1 MSDKSQKALKKLA
14 AVILGIVF
22 VVFAVLFVIGQ
33 VEDFVT
39 DSGTSSGGAVSVV
52 TSDVNSS
59 LTENVQSAPN
69 VSSSQS
75 EDVTSSKSENV
86 SESAPVSSAQTAQTV
101 SAPQSTGITSSA
113 PEVFSSQSADVTSSV
128 PEVSSSQNTETRTY
142 KFRNKNL
149 LDQHYEKHGK
159 YMGFSSA
166 EEYEKA
172 ASAVVND
179 PSALHK
185 TEKED
190 GDDVYYIESTNEF
203 VIVSTDGYIRTYFN
217 PDRGIDY
224 YNKQ

>member
-22 VVFAVLFVIGQ
+22 VVFAVLFFIGQ

-39 DSGTSSGGAVSVV
+39 DSGASSGGAVSVV

-59 LTENVQSAPN
+59 PASVQSAPN

-75 EDVTSSKSENV
+75 ADVTSSKPENV
-86 SESAPVSSAQTAQTV
+86 SESVPVSSAQTSQTV
-101 SAPQSTGITSSA
+101 SAPQSTGI
-113 PEVFSSQSADVTSSV
+113 TSSV

-149 LDQHYEKHGK
+149 LNQHYEKHGK
-159 YMGFSSA
+159 DMGFSSA

-172 ASAVVND
+172 ASAVVNN

>member
-22 VVFAVLFVIGQ
+22 VVFAVLFFIGQ

-59 LTENVQSAPN
+59 PAESVQSAPN
-69 VSSSQS
+69 VSSTQS
-75 EDVTSSKSENV
+75 ADVTSSKPENV
-86 SESAPVSSAQTAQTV
+86 SENAPVSSAQTAQAV
-101 SAPQSTGITSSA
+101 SVP
-113 PEVFSSQSADVTSSV
+113 QSADVTSSA
-128 PEVSSSQNTETRTY
+128 PEVSSLQNTETRTY

-159 YMGFSSA
+159 DMGFSSA

-172 ASAVVND
+172 ASAVVNN